1 MFITVETV
9 LVLVLLDR
17 VRGRSQGLEDRL
29 RDELSSRYDAAIK
42 EIRELRDEVDRLWD
56 ARGVDRTYID
66 ELEEFVTR
74 LITLMTEHKVTPI
87 PARPARR
94 GSGRGGAISD
104 KEEARVWGILSE
116 RLDADDLKVLASD
129 LGLRNL
135 RGGTFEDMLLA
146 VRDFVRTRGR
156 WVELLKW
163 LTDNRP
169 DIKV

>member
-1 MFITVETV
+1 
-9 LVLVLLDR
+9 
-17 VRGRSQGLEDRL
+17 
-29 RDELSSRYDAAIK
+29 
-42 EIRELRDEVDRLWD
+42 
-56 ARGVDRTYID
+56 
-66 ELEEFVTR
+66 
-74 LITLMTEHKVTPI
+74 
-87 PARPARR
+87 
-94 GSGRGGAISD
+94 
-104 KEEARVWGILSE
+104 VWGILNE